1 MNEYKDDALVQKYQ
15 ELSAHVSAQ
24 EAMLATELKPYKDG
38 METIKNEFLRRFNER
53 GSTNSKTE
61 FGTPYKS
68 TIMNVKVVA
77 RDEFMKFCLDN
88 WSTLGAEMM
97 TVNAVKDPV
106 KQFIESSSG
115 KPPPGVEVS
124 FIDRINMPKS

>member
-1 MNEYKDDALVQKYQ
+1 
-15 ELSAHVSAQ
+15 
-24 EAMLATELKPYKDG
+24 
-38 METIKNEFLRRFNER
+38 
-53 GSTNSKTE
+53 
-61 FGTPYKS
+61 
-68 TIMNVKVVA
+68 
-77 RDEFMKFCLDN
+77 
-88 WSTLGAEMM
+88 MM

>member
-1 MNEYKDDALVQKYQ
+1 MITDAQLVEQYQKLQ
-15 ELSAHVSAQ
+15 AHVVAQ
-24 EAMLATELKPYKDG
+24 EAALSETLKPYKDG

-88 WSTLGAEMM
+88 WATLGAEMM

-106 KQFIESSSG
+106 KQFIESSGG
-115 KPPPGVEVS
+115 KPPPGIEIS
-124 FIDRINMPKS
+124 SIDRVNMPKG

>member
-1 MNEYKDDALVQKYQ
+1 MITDAQLVEQYQKLQ
-15 ELSAHVSAQ
+15 AHVVAQ
-24 EAMLATELKPYKDG
+24 EAALSEQLKPYKDG

-68 TIMNVKVVA
+68 TIINVKVVA

-106 KQFIESSSG
+106 KQFIDSSQG
-115 KPPPGVEVS
+115 KPPPGIEVS
-124 FIDRINMPKS
+124 FIDRINMPKG